1 MRRNQALFLFPWT
14 YCIVKLFYG
23 NRNSSFTEKLQN
35 QSYWQTWQTP
45 FGWQGKQREAGPFG
59 RSRKMRRHES
69 QSGERARGRERERER
84 ERERGVYSERV
95 RVLRRLEPF
104 SRGYGQIARAR
115 LLPSWQD
122 TKLSNQPRPFSTNH
136 KQPSKHNQFKWG
148 HKQRQ
153 GPQAV
158 CVCVCVCLGWEG
170 GRWSNVFVWDPI
182 KKRREREREQKGP
195 KQNKKKKK
203 QHSWWLLTLWP

>member
-1 MRRNQALFLFPWT
+1 MQRKQPL
-14 YCIVKLFYG
+14 
-23 NRNSSFTEKLQN
+23 SFSPGRIQN

-45 FGWQGKQREAGPFG
+45 FGWQGKQNEAGPFG
-59 RSRKMRRHES
+59 GSRKMRIHES
-69 QSGERARGRERERER
+69 RSGERERERASERAR

-95 RVLRRLEPF
+95 LPRLEPF

-153 GPQAV
+153 GPPQAV
-158 CVCVCVCLGWEG
+158 CVCVCVCLEEEG
-170 GRWSNVFVWDPI
+170 AGEAMPLC
-182 KKRREREREQKGP
+182 GT
-195 KQNKKKKK
+195 
-203 QHSWWLLTLWP
+203 LLK

>member
-153 GPQAV
+153 GPPQAV
-158 CVCVCVCLGWEG
+158 CVCVWG
-170 GRWSNVFVWDPI
+170 GRGAGEAMSLCGTLL
-182 KKRREREREQKGP
+182 KKGERGRE
-195 KQNKKKKK
+195 NKKDLNKTKRKK
-203 QHSWWLLTLWP
+203 SSTVDGC